1 MVQTP
6 HAKLLHRE
14 SASPRQ
20 GRRGTRPIAMHRE
33 LRNLRAAWGDALV
46 ADPSYSPLLSLDPIP
61 YSALA
66 WPPRPCG
73 PRQPGFPRRRAVPPG
88 F

>member
-1 MVQTP
+1 MVKTP

-14 SASPRQ
+14 SASR
-20 GRRGTRPIAMHRE
+20 GRDEAPDKAARMDRE

-73 PRQPGFPRRRAVPPG
+73 PRQPGFPRRRVVPPG